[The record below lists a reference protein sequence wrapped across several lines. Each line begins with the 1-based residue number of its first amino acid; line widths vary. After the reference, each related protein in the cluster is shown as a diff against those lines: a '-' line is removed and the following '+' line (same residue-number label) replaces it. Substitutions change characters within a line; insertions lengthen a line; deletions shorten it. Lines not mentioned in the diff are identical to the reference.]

1 MAEPIYGLNT
11 VNTPCLIHGMG
22 QGLTICTYRGTLRKF
37 SRHNTIYSVMETFLP
52 WIPYIQLSSRFAYL
66 SGSIH
71 NCWHASPVIPR
82 TSYIILY
89 LPIQLFNNKYYWT
102 LEASFF
108 YFICLCNLWGLT
120 DISMGASYTI
130 MSIYVTLEVS
140 YSNYCDSPRFS
151 SEGEQG
157 PLHFIRVGLLVQ
169 LGPAPFVV

>member
-22 QGLTICTYRGTLRKF
+22 QGLTVSTYRGTLTKF
-37 SRHNTIYSVMETFLP
+37 SRHNTIYSLMETFLP
-52 WIPYIQLSSRFAYL
+52 WIPYIQLSSRFSYL

-71 NCWHASPVIPR
+71 NCW
-82 TSYIILY
+82 
-89 LPIQLFNNKYYWT
+89 T
-102 LEASFF
+102 LDASFF
-108 YFICLCNLWGLT
+108 YFICLRNLWGLT